1 MLADWS
7 LVLQASLSLPG
18 IALVFQFD
26 SSVYQGH
33 LLEESMRSA
42 RKLEIDSGELND
54 VREADV
60 TE

>member
-7 LVLQASLSLPG
+7 LVWQVSLSRLG

-26 SSVYQGH
+26 SSVNQGH
-33 LLEESMRSA
+33 LLEEGTRFA
-42 RKLEIDSGELND
+42 RKLEIDSDELND